1 MSGTTGIGIIGAG
14 MISEQYL
21 TNLTVYPD
29 ITVHVIGDLDVER
42 AKAQA
47 ERWGVALGGDV
58 DAVLAHPDV
67 DIVINLTIPAAHE
80 QVSIAALQA
89 GKHVWTEKPL
99 AVDRAAGRRILDAAE
114 AAGRRVG
121 CAPDTVLGPGFQ
133 TAKRVIAEGLIG
145 TPYAAATGF
154 QWQGPDVVH
163 PNPDFLFAHG
173 GGPLFD
179 MGPYY
184 FAGLT
189 HLFGS
194 VSGVAALGGRAALER
209 SVQVGPRAGETFPVE
224 VPTHLSVLTEFAAG
238 QQAQSLLSFDTAIF
252 RHGVFEVHGTE
263 GSLVLP
269 DPNYFT
275 GAIQLYRPAA
285 DRAGIA
291 AQQPEPVPVVGAET
305 GRGLGALDMA
315 RAIAEGRD
323 HLATGELGY
332 HVLDVLES
340 VAEAVEARGFVD
352 VTSRIETPAA
362 MPADFDPFARTL

>member
-29 ITVHVIGDLDVER
+29 LTVHVIGALDVER

-47 ERWGVALGGDV
+47 EKWGVALGGDV

-184 FAGLT
+184 VSTLVHA
-189 HLFGS
+189 FGS
-194 VSGVAALGGRAALER
+194 ASRVSAVSSKSFDTRTIG
-209 SVQVGPRAGETFPVE
+209 SGPRAGQTFPVE
-224 VPTHLSVLTEFAAG
+224 VPTHHAALIQFEGG
-238 QQAQSLLSFDTAIF
+238 QSAQSTFSFQNALPRAGFVEIS
-252 RHGVFEVHGTE
+252 GTE
-263 GSLVLP
+263 GTIVLP
-269 DPNYFT
+269 DPNMFEGDST
-275 GAIQLYRPAA
+275 LWRFGH
-285 DRAGIA
+285 DE
-291 AQQPEPVPVVGAET
+291 PETLTAVGST
-305 GRGLGALDMA
+305 YGRGSG
-315 RAIAEGRD
+315 
-323 HLATGELGY
+323 
-332 HVLDVLES
+332 VLDPDGGHRLDLWPAPES
-340 VAEAVEARGFVD
+340 
-352 VTSRIETPAA
+352 TPLCDGSGA
-362 MPADFDPFARTL
+362 P